1 MSLAGDLQNLNLDFN
16 NMGSWPVPVRSI
28 VVFLVCVGVL
38 AAGYFGVISPK
49 LDQLAMV
56 EEEELGLRAS
66 FESKQAK
73 ASALDQYKQQMV
85 EIEDS
90 FGVLLRQLP
99 SKTEVAD
106 ILSEVSSVG
115 AVNGLN
121 FTLFQPNSERPLE
134 FYAEL
139 PINIKVNGEYHQ
151 FGRFVSDVAQLPR
164 IVTLHDFTIEGTQSS
179 GFMMQAEAKT
189 YRYLDEDEVSAAGGS
204 KKTTAGRR
212 GKR

>member
-1 MSLAGDLQNLNLDFN
+1 MSLAADLQNLNLDVN
-16 NMGSWPVPVRSI
+16 NMGSWPVVVRGI
-28 VVFLVCVGVL
+28 VVVIVCAAVLVG
-38 AAGYFGVISPK
+38 GYVGVISPK
-49 LDQLAMV
+49 LDQLASV
-56 EEEELGLRAS
+56 EDKEADLRRS

-106 ILSEVSSVG
+106 LLSEVSSVG
-115 AVNGLN
+115 SVNGLS
-121 FTLFQPNSERPLE
+121 FSLFQPSSERPLE

-139 PINIKVNGEYHQ
+139 PINIEVNGEYHQ

-164 IVTLHDFTIEGTQSS
+164 IVTLHDFTIAKSRTGS
-179 GFMMQAEAKT
+179 FMMKAEAKT
-189 YRYLDEDEVSAAGGS
+189 YRYLDEDEIAAGGA
-204 KKTTAGRR
+204 KKTSAARGRR
-212 GKR
+212 